1 MTVIVYMQLCVCVC
15 VCVAGTVRR
24 DWPIAGSRVVN
35 DVRGRRPRGEFSNR
49 QRNTDEVS
57 VSCFMASVID
67 LSQRG

>member
-1 MTVIVYMQLCVCVC
+1 MRCHSFCVFFDCNSVYATVC

-49 QRNTDEVS
+49 QRNTDDVS
-57 VSCFMASVID
+57 VSCFMA
-67 LSQRG
+67 Q